1 MESASPATS
10 RVELRDGSAALVAP
24 LYIADR
30 DRYLAGFR
38 HASAE
43 SLYRRFM
50 SPVERLSASQLRYLL
65 DVDHRDHEA
74 LLAVDEEGGEAVGVA
89 RFVRLAG
96 EAYVAEPSVMVVDD
110 WQGLGLGTALCR
122 LLAGRATELGICRFE
137 ASVLADNRPMLAILE
152 SLGVLR
158 VVSRE
163 GPAVAVSVT
172 LPAAD
177 A

>member
-1 MESASPATS
+1 MESATPATS
-10 RVELRDGSAALVAP
+10 RVQLRNGSAVLVAP

-30 DRYLAGFR
+30 DRYLAGFE

-50 SPVERLSASQLRYLL
+50 SPVARLSASQLRYLL

-89 RFVRLAG
+89 RFVRLTDA
-96 EAYVAEPSVMVVDD
+96 ADVAEPAVMVVDD

-122 LLAGRATELGICRFE
+122 LLAQRARELGIGRFE
-137 ASVLADNRPMLAILE
+137 ATLLAENRPMMAILE
-152 SLGVLR
+152 SLGVVR
-158 VVSRE
+158 TVSRQGSTIAVE
-163 GPAVAVSVT
+163 VALPAV
-172 LPAAD
+172 D